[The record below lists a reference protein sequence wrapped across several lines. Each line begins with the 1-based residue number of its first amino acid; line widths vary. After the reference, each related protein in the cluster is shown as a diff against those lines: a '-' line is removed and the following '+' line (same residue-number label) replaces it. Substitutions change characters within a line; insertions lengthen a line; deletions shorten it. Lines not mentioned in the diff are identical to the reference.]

1 MSYINNMQGLSYME
15 GTNSNMDN
23 ELYCK
28 VIIELIADLVESKA
42 YPPEVL
48 AQIIRDKARSLKK

>member
-1 MSYINNMQGLSYME
+1 MWK